1 MSTRRACH
9 IAVIAVIALGLSG
22 CMEVEQV
29 SAGQK
34 QGRYQGKVDG
44 QPWNNDPLTAGA
56 GNGKWSKGDKLS
68 WETQVKTRND
78 GQNEYKRIAQ

>member
-1 MSTRRACH
+1 MSPRHALL
-9 IAVIAVIALGLSG
+9 IAVIAFGVSG

-29 SAGQK
+29 SGGPK
-34 QGRYQGKVDG
+34 QGRYQGKTDS

-56 GNGKWSKGDKLS
+56 GNGKWTKGDKLS
-68 WETQVKTRND
+68 WETQIKARND